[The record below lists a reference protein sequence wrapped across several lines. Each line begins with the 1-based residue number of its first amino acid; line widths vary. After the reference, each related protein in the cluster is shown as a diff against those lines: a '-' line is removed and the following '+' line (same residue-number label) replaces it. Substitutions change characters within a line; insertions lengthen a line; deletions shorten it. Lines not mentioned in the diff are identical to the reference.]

1 MSEGPYRL
9 GLRRLRRN
17 RVALAFGALFLLI
30 VVLCLCA
37 PLYADHVAHSGPN
50 ANHVTDT
57 VTVGGVKQ
65 DVVSPTG
72 QPIGPT
78 WQGRFLLGAD
88 QNGRDIAVRL
98 LYGGRNSL
106 EIGFVATLITM
117 VLAVIAGTLAGYFRG
132 AVDGVLARVLDLIW
146 AYPVV
151 LLGIALGTSLALGGI
166 SLGPLH
172 LSGNSLMVPA
182 FIIGI
187 VYIPYVAKP
196 VRGQVLGLREQE
208 FVDAA
213 RVQGAG
219 PLRIMVSEILPN
231 LASTIIVFLPLM
243 IANAILLEAAL
254 SYLGAGVQ
262 PPNPSWGTMISDG
275 IRLIPS
281 AMHLTFVPGA
291 MLVLA
296 VLGINVFG
304 DGVRDALDPRAK
316 VRIEEQV
323 DDALRRA
330 PADLDVAR
338 ARRDLDHDVPDLP
351 GDPERRPGAAARRA
365 HLDAGDG
372 RRRAP
377 HVGLRQAAL
386 RAVRDDDEEDLHGR
400 RDLLHAAGQRARR
413 GRGAT
418 CRRRCRSRSGRGSSG
433 SCWGWCSAC

>member
-1 MSEGPYRL
+1 LASDPSISAGAGPGISSGAGVGARAPDQPYEARPSTGIGPYRL

-17 RVALAFGALFLLI
+17 KAALAFGALFLLI

-37 PLYADHVAHSGPN
+37 PLYAAHVAHTTPN

-57 VTVGGVKQ
+57 VTVGGVRK
-65 DVVSPTG
+65 DVVSATG

-78 WQGRFLLGAD
+78 WQGKFLLGAD

-106 EIGFVATLITM
+106 EVGFVATLITM
-117 VLAVIAGTLAGYFRG
+117 VLATLVGIVAGFFRG
-132 AVDGVLARVLDLIW
+132 AVDGVLARILDLIW

-166 SLGPLH
+166 TIGPLEIQ
-172 LSGNSLMVPA
+172 GNSLMVPA

-196 VRGQVLGLREQE
+196 IRGQVLGLREQE

-213 RVQGAG
+213 RVGGAG
-219 PLRIMVSEILPN
+219 PLRIMWSEILPN
-231 LASTIIVFLPLM
+231 LSSTIVVFIPLM

-304 DGVRDALDPRAK
+304 DGVRDALDPRSR
-316 VRIEEQV
+316 VRIEDVQEQ
-323 DDALRRA
+323 AEAKR
-330 PADLDVAR
+330 
-338 ARRDLDHDVPDLP
+338 
-351 GDPERRPGAAARRA
+351 
-365 HLDAGDG
+365 
-372 RRRAP
+372 
-377 HVGLRQAAL
+377 
-386 RAVRDDDEEDLHGR
+386 
-400 RDLLHAAGQRARR
+400 
-413 GRGAT
+413 
-418 CRRRCRSRSGRGSSG
+418 
-433 SCWGWCSAC
+433 

>member
-1 MSEGPYRL
+1 MATVDSTVRAGAHRDRGADTAAGLSPYRL

-17 RVALAFGALFLLI
+17 KAALAFGALFGVI

-37 PLYADHVAHSGPN
+37 PLYADRVAHTSPN
-50 ANHVTDT
+50 ANHVTET
-57 VTVGGVKQ
+57 VTVGGVRK

-106 EIGFVATLITM
+106 EVGALATLLTM
-117 VLAVIAGTLAGYFRG
+117 VLATIAGIVAGYFRG
-132 AVDGVLARVLDLIW
+132 FVDGVLARVLDLIW

-166 SLGPLH
+166 SIGPLH
-172 LSGNSLMVPA
+172 LEGNSLLVPA

-196 VRGQVLGLREQE
+196 IRGQVLRLREQE

-213 RVQGAG
+213 RVGGAG
-219 PLRIMVSEILPN
+219 PLRIMWSEILPN
-231 LASTIIVFLPLM
+231 LSSTIIVFVPLM

-281 AMHLTFVPGA
+281 AMHLTFVPGL

-316 VRIEEQV
+316 VRLEEH
-323 DDALRRA
+323 A
-330 PADLDVAR
+330 
-338 ARRDLDHDVPDLP
+338 
-351 GDPERRPGAAARRA
+351 
-365 HLDAGDG
+365 
-372 RRRAP
+372 
-377 HVGLRQAAL
+377 
-386 RAVRDDDEEDLHGR
+386 EE
-400 RDLLHAAGQRARR
+400 A
-413 GRGAT
+413 
-418 CRRRCRSRSGRGSSG
+418 SR
-433 SCWGWCSAC
+433 